1 MQDDWI
7 LSGQATSS
15 SSRCWFLA
23 ALLSAP
29 VSETLQV
36 KPRTHFSGVS
46 SGCLGFTTSSKFPT
60 TDLSSS
66 FLGGIIWKRSST
78 SKSYSP
84 APVLET
90 LKSTTLYISTTDAIS
105 QKFQTTGAWALPPR
119 KTWWIGHT
127 LGMLVNGENIWHTVV
142 LQPQFITAFFIPA
155 LQSSLLFLP
164 FLTLHI
170 ACLFSLKKKPW
181 IWVKCTEAPVRRAT
195 ALSKC
200 WFPLIHLFVVVY
212 ACLLQSHDCVSI
224 ATRVWVI
231 ICVTT
236 FIPLRKGEGE
246 VRLSSLSKEGAKGRR
261 KDRQK
266 GSGREAQAR
275 KIGKKQRLCRDMFC
289 LVLAFCVLS
298 FTLHASLY
306 Q

>member
-66 FLGGIIWKRSST
+66 FLGRIIWKRSST

-170 ACLFSLKKKPW
+170 ACLFSLKKEALNLSEMHWGTSKASYSSFQVLVSPDPPL
-181 IWVKCTEAPVRRAT
+181 CCGLCMPAPVT
-195 ALSKC
+195 WLCFHSNSGLSN
-200 WFPLIHLFVVVY
+200 HLRY
-212 ACLLQSHDCVSI
+212 DLY
-224 ATRVWVI
+224 
-231 ICVTT
+231 
-236 FIPLRKGEGE
+236 
-246 VRLSSLSKEGAKGRR
+246 SLEERGG
-261 KDRQK
+261 
-266 GSGREAQAR
+266 GG
-275 KIGKKQRLCRDMFC
+275 
-289 LVLAFCVLS
+289 
-298 FTLHASLY
+298 
-306 Q
+306 

>member
-1 MQDDWI
+1 MNRTHPWYASEWWKYTAHCSASI
-7 LSGQATSS
+7 HSSFSRPSS
-15 SSRCWFLA
+15 SE
-23 ALLSAP
+23 LSA
-29 VSETLQV
+29 
-36 KPRTHFSGVS
+36 F
-46 SGCLGFTTSSKFPT
+46 
-60 TDLSSS
+60 
-66 FLGGIIWKRSST
+66 
-78 SKSYSP
+78 
-84 APVLET
+84 
-90 LKSTTLYISTTDAIS
+90 
-105 QKFQTTGAWALPPR
+105 
-119 KTWWIGHT
+119 
-127 LGMLVNGENIWHTVV
+127 
-142 LQPQFITAFFIPA
+142 
-155 LQSSLLFLP
+155 SSLP
-164 FLTLHI
+164 HTS
-170 ACLFSLKKKPW
+170 CRSLIFFKKKKPW

-195 ALSKC
+195 ALSNC